1 MEMLNSQNRQSGT
14 LFGHLL
20 TQKCSK
26 AGLSLSDLADLT
38 RLAPG
43 YLEELERG
51 AALPNFD
58 VCYKIAQA
66 INSRDQQGFVIQ
78 DLWEAAS
85 LDKLSRMSRAADSRS
100 RLRGLPSVG
109 PLPAPL
115 NPQAA

>member
-1 MEMLNSQNRQSGT
+1 MEMLNSQNGKSGT

-26 AGLSLSDLADLT
+26 AGLSLSELADLT

-43 YLEELERG
+43 YLEELEG
-51 AALPNFD
+51 GLALPNFD

-85 LDKLSRMSRAADSRS
+85 MDKASRLSRAADNHS
-100 RLRGLPSVG
+100 RLRGRASVG
-109 PLPAPL
+109 PLTAPL
-115 NPQAA
+115 NPRAA